1 VDFLAILGNAVASTA
16 PSSTPSPFQGLNVA
30 NVTQM
35 VFSVGV
41 CWYLLIV
48 FSKKLDDLTQLVRDT
63 QKDHVSN
70 SEDTKQ
76 MFSEIK
82 ELIKETS
89 KLVNVSAESN
99 RIQNELT
106 KATLARLERQEG
118 RERL

>member
-1 VDFLAILGNAVASTA
+1 VDFLIIGNAVASAT
-16 PSSTPSPFQGLNVA
+16 SSPSPVQGLNVA
-30 NVTQM
+30 SVTQM

-76 MFSEIK
+76 MFNEIK

-89 KLVNVSAESN
+89 KLVNVSTESN

-106 KATLARLERQEG
+106 KATLARLERQDG
-118 RERL
+118 RER